1 MSPGTNISHVIKK
14 TTETF
19 PSNGVFSTE
28 CIDFYRTNMAE
39 GGKEG
44 TELKQLFFLQLC
56 LNKNQFP
63 IQYC

>member
-1 MSPGTNISHVIKK
+1 MSRGTNISHVVKK

-19 PSNGVFSTE
+19 PSNGYSPQT

-44 TELKQLFFLQLC
+44 RELKQLFFLQLC

-63 IQYC
+63 I